1 MKKVFIDTNVLI
13 DFILERE
20 GAKNAADILQLGEE
34 KKIRTAASLLTMA
47 NTAYIIRKGRTQTEL
62 YALLTDLSDMIE
74 ILPMDERQFK
84 DALDRPASD
93 FEDVLQYECARL
105 MDAMS
110 LSHAT
115 AGISRSPK
123 SLYYPLPSFS
133 AKCFDYGLST
143 LND

>member
-34 KKIRTAASLLTMA
+34 KKIRTAASFLTMA

-93 FEDVLQYECARL
+93 FEDVLQYECAKAHGCDVIVTRNSKHFPF
-105 MDAMS
+105 AQIPV
-110 LSHAT
+110 LS
-115 AGISRSPK
+115 PVEF
-123 SLYYPLPSFS
+123 LDQML
-133 AKCFDYGLST
+133 
-143 LND
+143 

>member
-34 KKIRTAASLLTMA
+34 KKIRTAASFLTMA

-93 FEDVLQYECARL
+93 FEDVLQYECAKAHGCDVIVTRNSRHFPF
-105 MDAMS
+105 AQIPV
-110 LSHAT
+110 LSPAEF
-115 AGISRSPK
+115 
-123 SLYYPLPSFS
+123 LDQML
-133 AKCFDYGLST
+133 
-143 LND
+143 

>member
-34 KKIRTAASLLTMA
+34 KKIRTAASFLTMA

-62 YALLTDLSDMIE
+62 YALLADLSDMIE

-93 FEDVLQYECARL
+93 FEDVLQYECAKAHGCDVIVTRNSRHFPF
-105 MDAMS
+105 AQIS
-110 LSHAT
+110 VLSPAEFL
-115 AGISRSPK
+115 GQM
-123 SLYYPLPSFS
+123 L
-133 AKCFDYGLST
+133 
-143 LND
+143 

>member
-34 KKIRTAASLLTMA
+34 KKIRTAASFLTMA

-62 YALLTDLSDMIE
+62 YALLADLSDMIE

-93 FEDVLQYECARL
+93 FEDVLQYECAKAHGCDVIVTRNSWHFPF
-105 MDAMS
+105 AQIPV
-110 LSHAT
+110 LSPAEFL
-115 AGISRSPK
+115 GQM
-123 SLYYPLPSFS
+123 L
-133 AKCFDYGLST
+133 
-143 LND
+143 

>member
-34 KKIRTAASLLTMA
+34 KKIRTAASFLTMA

-93 FEDVLQYECARL
+93 FEDVLQYECAKAHGCDVIVTRNSRHFPF
-105 MDAMS
+105 AQIPV
-110 LSHAT
+110 LSPAEFL
-115 AGISRSPK
+115 GQM
-123 SLYYPLPSFS
+123 L
-133 AKCFDYGLST
+133 
-143 LND
+143 

>member
-1 MKKVFIDTNVLI
+1 MKKIFIDTNVLI

-34 KKIRTAASLLTMA
+34 KKIRTAASFLTLA

-84 DALDRPASD
+84 SALMQPASD
-93 FEDVLQYECARL
+93 FEDVLQYECAKTYGCDVIVTRNSKHFPF
-105 MDAMS
+105 AQIPV
-110 LSHAT
+110 LSPAEF
-115 AGISRSPK
+115 
-123 SLYYPLPSFS
+123 LDQML
-133 AKCFDYGLST
+133 
-143 LND
+143 

>member
-34 KKIRTAASLLTMA
+34 KKIRTAASFLTMA
-47 NTAYIIRKGRTQTEL
+47 NTAYIIRKSRTQTEL
-62 YALLTDLSDMIE
+62 YALLADLSDMIE

-93 FEDVLQYECARL
+93 FEDVLQYECAKAHGCDVIVTRNSRHFPF
-105 MDAMS
+105 AQIS
-110 LSHAT
+110 VLSPAEFL
-115 AGISRSPK
+115 GQM
-123 SLYYPLPSFS
+123 L
-133 AKCFDYGLST
+133 
-143 LND
+143 

>member
-34 KKIRTAASLLTMA
+34 KKIRTAASFLTMA

-62 YALLTDLSDMIE
+62 YALLADLSDMIE

-93 FEDVLQYECARL
+93 FEDVLQY
-105 MDAMS
+105 
-110 LSHAT
+110 
-115 AGISRSPK
+115 
-123 SLYYPLPSFS
+123 
-133 AKCFDYGLST
+133 KCFDYGLST

>member
-1 MKKVFIDTNVLI
+1 MKKIFIDTNVLI

-34 KKIRTAASLLTMA
+34 KKIRTAASFLTLA

-84 DALDRPASD
+84 SALMQPASD
-93 FEDVLQYECARL
+93 FEDVLQYECAKTHGCDVIVTRNSKHFPF
-105 MDAMS
+105 AQIPV
-110 LSHAT
+110 LSPAEF
-115 AGISRSPK
+115 
-123 SLYYPLPSFS
+123 LDQML
-133 AKCFDYGLST
+133 
-143 LND
+143 